1 MIKIPDGDR
10 ADEVVDQDGIIT
22 EIPLYA
28 SKQIANRLND
38 ALVILMRPD
47 RSRIFDLETVNS
59 ALKSLLDGNSKP
71 ILLAMVQ
78 SDYNLSFNELMS
90 LTNIS
95 RPRLEG
101 ILGSITAG
109 F

>member
-1 MIKIPDGDR
+1 
-10 ADEVVDQDGIIT
+10 
-22 EIPLYA
+22 
-28 SKQIANRLND
+28 
-38 ALVILMRPD
+38 MRPD
-47 RSRIFDLETVNS
+47 SSRIFDLETVNS
-59 ALKSLLDGNSKP
+59 ALKLLVDGNSKP

-78 SDYNLSFNELMS
+78 SDYNLSFDNLMS

-101 ILGSITAG
+101 MLGSITAG